1 MSYIFLPELAG
12 GSSAGNCS
20 DTDASV
26 LLKLT
31 LTPKPSSLP
40 DKTTAHSRLSRF
52 LMTYKTLMADHGE
65 ELLTS
70 WPAGSLARMSA
81 LPEKAQDLTVSVADC
96 GATLPAS
103 LAKYDPVTHS
113 LKTAQC
119 SLIEDLTGCCVTLPR
134 SGLMRNG
141 VCYQR
146 QIVEPRTSEIESGF
160 WPTPTTQD
168 NIQIKGVGKA
178 ESNPKRGT
186 TLAGSVAMSLTS
198 THSVSLDAQTAKAM
212 VYPTATATMHKGW
225 SPNHN
230 RANTDDRLDYTIERQ
245 AFQPGQQTPPM
256 RLNPDW
262 VEWLIGWPIG
272 HTDLKPLETGRFQE
286 FVQQHSI
293 Y

>member
-52 LMTYKTLMADHGE
+52 LMTYKTLTADHGE

-70 WPAGSLARMSA
+70 WLAGSLARMSA

-262 VEWLIGWPIG
+262 VEWLMGWPIG

>member
-52 LMTYKTLMADHGE
+52 LMTYKTLTADHGE

-70 WPAGSLARMSA
+70 WLAGSLARMSA

-198 THSVSLDAQTAKAM
+198 THSVSLDAKTAKAM

-262 VEWLIGWPIG
+262 VEWLMGWPIG